1 MEASK
6 EEPVAKRQR
15 METQDAEQIIQEL
28 RRVNQNLQAQLSAKD
43 AQLAIKDKRIKE
55 LEQINLKSFLL
66 MDGEIKNIH
75 EPKFFTTIT
84 ELPDECLLKIFSYL
98 SNFDVLR
105 NVAAVSQKFHELS
118 QDRHLIRKIKVDSES
133 WLGFLES
140 LKVEYCKEFLEVV
153 KRSLNLRFL
162 MFDFS
167 RWYMEDVRSTG
178 RWIGRSGELFLKT
191 LPSMNHQFLE
201 ELQLRK
207 PCAFGNES
215 VGLFET
221 TILKYV
227 EKCPNLKVIKFEWLQ
242 DVDIEDAPQSL
253 FFACLS
259 GITSHISSFKHKNL
273 QEFHLMGFVIDL
285 DKPSFKNLLE
295 TIAEN
300 LPNLQGLY
308 LTAELSD
315 DVVGP
320 WDEYAEICQKFASE
334 KNIKLEIRG
343 LPKLCDFDYGV
354 KSMCCG
360 HLKVHSSRALEIFR
374 PK

>member
-6 EEPVAKRQR
+6 EEPLAKRQR

-43 AQLAIKDKRIKE
+43 AQLAIKDERIKE
-55 LEQINLKSFLL
+55 LEKINLKSSLL
-66 MDGEIKNIH
+66 MDGEIKNIN

-162 MFDFS
+162 LFDFS
-167 RWYMEDVRSTG
+167 QWCLEDAASTG
-178 RWIGRSGELFLKT
+178 RNIELSGEMFLRT
-191 LPSMNHQFLE
+191 VPSMNHQFLK
-201 ELQLRK
+201 ELHLRK

-215 VGLFET
+215 DGLFET
-221 TILKYV
+221 TVLKYV
-227 EKCPNLKVIKFEWLQ
+227 EKCPILKVIKFEWMQ
-242 DVDIEDAPQSL
+242 DVDIEDLPQSL
-253 FFACLS
+253 FFARLS
-259 GITSHISSFKHKNL
+259 GITSHISSFN
-273 QEFHLMGFVIDL
+273 
-285 DKPSFKNLLE
+285 SFKYLLE

-334 KNIKLEIRG
+334 KNIKLDIRG

-360 HLKVHSSRALEIFR
+360 HLKVHSSKVLKIFR

>member
-6 EEPVAKRQR
+6 EEPVAKRKR

-28 RRVNQNLQAQLSAKD
+28 RRVNQNLLSQLSAKD
-43 AQLAIKDKRIKE
+43 AQLAIKDERIKE
-55 LEQINLKSFLL
+55 LEQINLKSSLLL
-66 MDGEIKNIH
+66 MDGEIKNIN

-98 SNFDVLR
+98 SNFDLLR

-118 QDRHLIRKIKVDSES
+118 QDRHLIRKIKEDSES
-133 WLGFLES
+133 WLEDFNVEL
-140 LKVEYCKEFLEVV
+140 EYCKEFLEVV

-167 RWYMEDVRSTG
+167 RWYMEDVKITG
-178 RWIGRSGELFLKT
+178 RYIARSGEMFLKA

-242 DVDIEDAPQSL
+242 EVDNDRPPSL
-253 FFACLS
+253 FFAFLS
-259 GITSHISSFKHKNL
+259 GITSHISSFKHNNL
-273 QEFHLMGFVIDL
+273 QEFHLMGFAIDL

-343 LPKLCDFDYGV
+343 LPKLCDFGNGV
-354 KSMCCG
+354 KSLCCG
-360 HLKVHSSRALEIFR
+360 HYKVHSSKVLEIFR